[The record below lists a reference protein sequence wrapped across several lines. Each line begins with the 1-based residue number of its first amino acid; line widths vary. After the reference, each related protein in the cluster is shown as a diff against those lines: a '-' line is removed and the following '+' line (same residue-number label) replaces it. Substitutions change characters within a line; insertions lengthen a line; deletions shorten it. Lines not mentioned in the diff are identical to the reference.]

1 MEIGEKSVRNIY
13 DKEQRRYL
21 DAEGKERSKGVRVN
35 KRTQRVAPGSAE
47 ANQNLL
53 KAFPDERVDRLI
65 DIFNKKLNFSTFFYP
80 NENKISG
87 VDVYDQPEYLKQ
99 PGQRFANLVDGVTVG
114 VANSTLDLDSEYS
127 QKRIDEINRFF
138 PIDTV
143 TLANKP
149 GVLYMDQDPVY
160 LQNRTFNEF
169 LFQEMLNRGLQ
180 SPIYEDYLQ
189 KSTEFDIDGNVIRR
203 SRGYNNVSRGALAT
217 AGYSNIH
224 VLPIDQLGEK
234 KESKFS
240 TFQHEKVHMMGY
252 KGDYYDH
259 REFNLSE
266 PSYDQFLGALLD
278 INRPGSG
285 KYLSDNYR
293 NRKLQ
298 DYVNRFPESGAL
310 YEEQRFVR
318 GLGPNEVIPA
328 WAEGEKFEGDDNI
341 KMHSREQGMHQ
352 GWNDYLRKDK
362 YNLGVSEKYWTQRD
376 SITKQRKE
384 FYNQI
389 R

>member
-1 MEIGEKSVRNIY
+1 
-13 DKEQRRYL
+13 
-21 DAEGKERSKGVRVN
+21 
-35 KRTQRVAPGSAE
+35 
-47 ANQNLL
+47 
-53 KAFPDERVDRLI
+53 
-65 DIFNKKLNFSTFFYP
+65 
-80 NENKISG
+80 
-87 VDVYDQPEYLKQ
+87 
-99 PGQRFANLVDGVTVG
+99 
-114 VANSTLDLDSEYS
+114 
-127 QKRIDEINRFF
+127 
-138 PIDTV
+138 
-143 TLANKP
+143 
-149 GVLYMDQDPVY
+149 MDQDPVY

-189 KSTEFDIDGNVIRR
+189 KTTEFDINGNVIRR
-203 SRGYNNVSRGALAT
+203 SRGYNRVGPRAIAT
-217 AGYSNIH
+217 AGYSNID

-240 TFQHEKVHMMGY
+240 TYQHEKAHTIGY

-259 REFNLSE
+259 REFNLAS

-285 KYLSDNYR
+285 QYLSDNSR
-293 NRKLQ
+293 NWYLQ
-298 DYVNRFPESGAL
+298 NYVNSFSESGAL

-328 WAEGEKFEGDDNI
+328 WAEGEKFKGDDNI
-341 KMHSREQGMHQ
+341 KMHSREQGMHK
-352 GWNDYLRKDK
+352 GWNDYQRREK
-362 YNLGVSEKYWTQRD
+362 YGDEKYWTQRD
-376 SITKQRKE
+376 SITKQRQE